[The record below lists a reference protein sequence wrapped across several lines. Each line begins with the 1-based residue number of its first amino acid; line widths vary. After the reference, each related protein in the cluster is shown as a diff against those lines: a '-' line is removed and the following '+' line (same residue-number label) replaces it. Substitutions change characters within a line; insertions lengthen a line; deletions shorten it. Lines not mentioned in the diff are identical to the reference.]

1 MDIENN
7 VIDVEEIIPNEITP
21 SPKLEMTLEDHDKIK
36 ALLESGIQ
44 AREVFIDYNFPLERA
59 IEVYDELN
67 SVPVIAPTE
76 ENFIPMIPEE
86 EILPVE

>member
-36 ALLESGIQ
+36 ALLES
-44 AREVFIDYNFPLERA
+44 
-59 IEVYDELN
+59 
-67 SVPVIAPTE
+67 
-76 ENFIPMIPEE
+76 
-86 EILPVE
+86 